1 MAKFRQ
7 PPQSASEA
15 IIVSKTIASNGTYYA
30 SADSADGYN
39 PVVVEV
45 PGEHATIVS
54 KNIVAN
60 GTYNASSDSA
70 DGYNPVTVA
79 VPEKVIVSKNITANG
94 TYNASSDSADGYDP
108 VTVAVPEKV
117 IVSKNITA
125 NGTYNASSDSA
136 DGYNPVTVA
145 VPPPALGTKSITSN
159 GTYTASSDN
168 LDGYSQVIVA
178 VSGGALA
185 TITVSYTSTFYNK
198 TMTCSKGGTTYTETT
213 TSAGVTVFNV
223 DSSGTWTITCD
234 GVSRT
239 VDVVLEYST
248 TMALS
253 VTVDVYGPASD
264 TISFTD
270 ATGAKTVTTDSS
282 GAGSVTIS
290 FIPPN
295 QSITFTSSIAKDP
308 SDLTADYSK
317 SVTIDSNTTEVHVMP
332 DNCLYWWGNKVNITS
347 ENPASNF
354 TYVAPTWNTN
364 NVEVTLT
371 GTLKGCSYKPLNAI
385 SDVTE
390 FNCITTSSTSINNSA
405 GILYI
410 GNTTTLI
417 TQTPTIA
424 KYTVVDANGGRPKYN
439 VTNGSSASGSWTNTL
454 YALWY

>member
-15 IIVSKTIASNGTYYA
+15 TIVSKTIASNGTYYA

-79 VPEKVIVSKNITANG
+79 VPEKVIVSKNIT
-94 TYNASSDSADGYDP
+94 S
-108 VTVAVPEKV
+108 
-117 IVSKNITA
+117 

-168 LDGYSQVIVA
+168 LDGYSQVVVA

-185 TITVSYTSTFYNK
+185 TITVSYSSAFYNK

-213 TSAGVTVFNV
+213 TSVGVTVFNV
-223 DSSGTWTITCD
+223 DSSGTWTITCN

-239 VDVVLEYST
+239 VDVLLEYT
-248 TMALS
+248 TQMS
-253 VTVDVYGPASD
+253 ITKTVDVYSAVSD
-264 TISFTD
+264 TVSFTD
-270 ATGAKTVTTDSS
+270 VNGAKTVTTDTS
-282 GAGSVTIS
+282 GHGSVSIT
-290 FIPPN
+290 FAPN
-295 QSITFTSSIAKDP
+295 STITFTSSEAKSP
-308 SDLTADYSK
+308 ADVTQPYSK
-317 SVTIDSNTTEVHVMP
+317 TITMSENITSIYVMEETA
-332 DNCLYWWGNKVNITS
+332 LYWWGYETAEGLTYKNVDKTAYTNYLDIQAPNAASQPSYV
-347 ENPASNF
+347 ASNSK
-354 TYVAPTWNTN
+354 Y
-364 NVEVTLT
+364 T
-371 GTLKGCSYKPLNAI
+371 GTLKAIGICTNTSYSTNSGIWGGADLPPQNYAYSNYYKEN
-385 SDVTE
+385 
-390 FNCITTSSTSINNSA
+390 FTTA
-405 GILYI
+405 LG
-410 GNTTTLI
+410 TTKAFAADPRI
-417 TQTPTIA
+417 CRSP
-424 KYTVVDANGGRPKYN
+424 
-439 VTNGSSASGSWTNTL
+439 SMSGSLKSSLDRELAN
-454 YALWY
+454 A